1 MKALSAEQVIMMFLI
16 LAACAAITMVAQSKA
31 AITQLL

>member
-1 MKALSAEQVIMMFLI
+1 MKALSAEQVIMLNMS
-16 LAACAAITMVAQSKA
+16 AACAVLALAQSKA

>member
-1 MKALSAEQVIMMFLI
+1 MKALSAEQVIMFNKSV
-16 LAACAAITMVAQSKA
+16 ACAAITMAQSKA